1 MTERLGKDTIG
12 RILIVGV
19 GNTLMGDDGLGVYAL
34 DRVRSRA
41 LPGSV
46 DTLEGGTSLI
56 HTLPDLTG
64 YEKLILLDAVKTDE
78 DDVVVI
84 RNLEFTGLPHNAS
97 SLHELGVE
105 EALRLILFET
115 RHLPELVII
124 GVRPEKI
131 AFGMGLSA
139 VTSAR
144 LDTLADTVM
153 DEIYRDQPAYNTPT
167 RSAKP

>member
-1 MTERLGKDTIG
+1 MG

-19 GNTLMGDDGLGVYAL
+19 GNILMGDDGLGVYAL

-46 DTLEGGTSLI
+46 DTLEGGKSLI
-56 HTLPDLTG
+56 HALPDLTG
-64 YEKLILLDAVKTDE
+64 YEKLILLDAVETDE
-78 DDVVVI
+78 DGVVVI
-84 RNLEFTGLPHNAS
+84 RNLEFAGPPHNAI

-115 RHLPELVII
+115 GHLPEVVII

-131 AFGMGLSA
+131 AFGMELSV

-144 LDTLADTVM
+144 IDRLADTVM
-153 DEIYRDQPAYNTPT
+153 DEICRDRPAYSTPT
-167 RSAKP
+167 RGAKP